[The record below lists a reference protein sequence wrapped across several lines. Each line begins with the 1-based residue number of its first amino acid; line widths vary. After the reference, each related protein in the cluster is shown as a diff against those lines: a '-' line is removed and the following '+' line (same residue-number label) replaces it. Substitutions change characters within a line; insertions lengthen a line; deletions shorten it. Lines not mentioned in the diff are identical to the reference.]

1 MFSYFLFTDILTS
14 VEYILLDQ
22 RNITIP
28 NSKDQDIF
36 TGFITFQPSNGGI
49 ETPKT
54 SKGTLSSTENQN
66 RQLHQIIS
74 VLQNIYF
81 IKYFPNYWRLD
92 QPRSIIS
99 FLKGSGGDAG
109 VLNLP

>member
-49 ETPKT
+49 GTPNDKQRYYIQYGE
-54 SKGTLSSTENQN
+54 SKSTAPPDYLS
-66 RQLHQIIS
+66 LA
-74 VLQNIYF
+74 
-81 IKYFPNYWRLD
+81 KYLFHKIL
-92 QPRSIIS
+92 S
-99 FLKGSGGDAG
+99 
-109 VLNLP
+109 

>member
-54 SKGTLSSTENQN
+54 SKGTLFQYGESKSTAPPDY
-66 RQLHQIIS
+66 LS
-74 VLQNIYF
+74 LA
-81 IKYFPNYWRLD
+81 KYLFHKIL
-92 QPRSIIS
+92 S
-99 FLKGSGGDAG
+99 
-109 VLNLP
+109 

>member
-1 MFSYFLFTDILTS
+1 MKTFSVPHPEKGKDRIQDLLRLHDEIKTYKVNTCLTS
-14 VEYILLDQ
+14 IEYILLDQ

-49 ETPKT
+49 GTPKT
-54 SKGTLSSTENQN
+54 SKGTTSNTEIQN

-74 VLQNIYF
+74 V
-81 IKYFPNYWRLD
+81 
-92 QPRSIIS
+92 
-99 FLKGSGGDAG
+99 
-109 VLNLP
+109 